1 MTALATTIALVISL
15 QAPDAKTLVDQKY
28 DEIQKIVSSDKTD
41 AGVRIKVTGV
51 LESMTDFSEFGRLTI
66 KKHWEGLTTAQKTLF
81 VHRYRQLIHE
91 SYVKHFKANREL
103 KVTHRNPPLKRKGK
117 VLVQT
122 NVTSG
127 ETTAE
132 VDYKLHRA
140 TTDGPWRAYDIVID
154 EVSLMLSYRKQFGKI
169 MRTEGFDVLVKKIED
184 KVAAKRAER

>member
-28 DEIQKIVSSDKTD
+28 DEIQKIVAADKTD
-41 AGVRIKVTGV
+41 SGVRTKVTEV
-51 LESMTDFSEFGRLTI
+51 LESMTDFTEFGRLTI
-66 KKHWEGLTTAQKTLF
+66 KKHWAGLTPEQRTLF
-81 VHRYRQLIHE
+81 VDRYRQLIHE
-91 SYVKHFKANREL
+91 SYVKHFKANKEL
-103 KVTHRNPPLKRKGK
+103 KVTHRNPPLERKGK

-140 TTDGPWRAYDIVID
+140 KADGPWRAYDIVID

-169 MRTEGFDVLVKKIED
+169 MKTEGFDALVKKIEE